1 MNNKLNKAAAA
12 AAATAA
18 NKMTEFMGFEME

>member
-12 AAATAA
+12 AAASAA